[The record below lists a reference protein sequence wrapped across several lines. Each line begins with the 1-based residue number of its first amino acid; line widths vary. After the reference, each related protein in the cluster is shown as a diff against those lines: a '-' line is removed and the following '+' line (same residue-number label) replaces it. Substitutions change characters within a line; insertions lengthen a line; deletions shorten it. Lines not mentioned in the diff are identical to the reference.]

1 MSFNKIGLDP
11 GKAPICSEKKSLI
24 VRRATQIFTNG
35 SAVIEDNKNQVVVPY
50 KCLDLNE
57 RSGMVAI
64 CETKNQEQQLAT
76 LVLTIFESLLKY
88 FCIFACK
95 IIWYLLVQKLFKHQL
110 IQFTIEFYNNNMVF
124 KPKIFGLIIV
134 K

>member
-1 MSFNKIGLDP
+1 MTLSKQIKLSSTKIVHDP
-11 GKAPICSEKKSLI
+11 GKAAICFENKLL
-24 VRRATQIFTNG
+24 VFRRATQIFTNG

-64 CETKNQEQQLAT
+64 CETKKQQQLAA
-76 LVLTIFESLLKY
+76 LVLTIFESLQKY

-95 IIWYLLVQKLFKHQL
+95 RI
-110 IQFTIEFYNNNMVF
+110 
-124 KPKIFGLIIV
+124 
-134 K
+134 